1 MSSLKSIVLIVI
13 VSNVFLNRKA
23 SYQQCKINVGTF
35 RANYSRMDQVKFVE
49 DSLLLGPFLNTLP
62 HFIIHDKVFEN
73 FLKTNY
79 IGKCFYITL
88 CNFSDGK

>member
-49 DSLLLGPFLNTLP
+49 DSLLLGP
-62 HFIIHDKVFEN
+62 
-73 FLKTNY
+73 
-79 IGKCFYITL
+79 
-88 CNFSDGK
+88 